1 MYMDLKSFIKKQIP
15 FELPPIK
22 LSQLSR
28 TFIERII
35 HQIHL
40 GQKVSKKNIHEEIL
54 KPNTFPKTVD
64 FNYIV
69 DEIREQIENLPKIG
83 KRYSF
88 MIGGRSFIIYAILPY
103 SSRIS
108 SKAKIYDMLD
118 ECVKKMYVWLYTAVY
133 FAPNECSRELT
144 VYWYLT
150 EHKKELPEDDI
161 INKREPNEPIKPIDQ
176 IHANTA
182 FTMACPERSN
192 FIYIFRKEEWFKVFI
207 HESFHS
213 LGLDFAK
220 MPENQTNQLL
230 FSMFSVSCDI
240 RFYEAYTEMWAE
252 VIYTL
257 FDCLTGTSLI
267 NIFKMM
273 EDRLNDE
280 RMFSMFQKVK
290 VLNHHKIQYRE
301 LVESIGKS
309 KYKESTPA
317 FSYYILKSILMFSCN
332 DFIEWC
338 AMKNKG
344 TITFKKTPINIMA
357 LVDFIRARY
366 NNPLYTD
373 AIHKIEQWFSK
384 TDYTGPEMDTMR
396 MTLYA

>member
-1 MYMDLKSFIKKQIP
+1 MYMDLKSFIKKQFP
-15 FELPPIK
+15 FELQPIK

-35 HQIHL
+35 HKIHL
-40 GQKVSKKNIHEEIL
+40 GQKVSKKHIQDDIL
-54 KPNTFPKTVD
+54 KHNTFPKTVD

-69 DEIREQIENLPKIG
+69 DEIRKQIENLPKIG

-108 SKAKIYDMLD
+108 SKAKIYNMLD
-118 ECVKKMYVWLYTAVY
+118 EYVKKMYVWLYTAVH
-133 FAPNECSRELT
+133 FASNECSRELII
-144 VYWYLT
+144 YWYLT
-150 EHKKELPEDDI
+150 EHIKELPEDDTT
-161 INKREPNEPIKPIDQ
+161 KPNEPIKPIDQ

-182 FTMACPERSN
+182 FTLACPEASN
-192 FIYIFRKEEWFKVFI
+192 YIYIFRKEEWFKVFI

-220 MPENQTNQLL
+220 MPENLTNQAL
-230 FSMFSVSCDI
+230 FSIFSISCDV

-257 FDCLTGTSLI
+257 FDCLTETSLT
-267 NIFKMM
+267 NIFKKM
-273 EDRLNDE
+273 EGRLNDE
-280 RMFSMFQKVK
+280 RMFSLFQKVK
-290 VLNHHKIQYRE
+290 VLNHHKIRYRE
-301 LVESIGKS
+301 LVGGLKG

-317 FSYYILKSILMFSCN
+317 FSYYVLKCILMFSCN

-344 TITFKKTPINIMA
+344 TIAFKKTPVNIMA

-366 NNPLYTD
+366 NVPIYTD
-373 AIHKIEQWFSK
+373 AIHKIEHWFSK
-384 TDYTGPEMDTMR
+384 TNYTGPEMDTMR

>member
-1 MYMDLKSFIKKQIP
+1 MYMDLKSFIKKQFP
-15 FELPPIK
+15 FSLPPIK

-35 HQIHL
+35 YQIHL
-40 GQKVSKKNIHEEIL
+40 GQKVSKKHIHDEIL

-88 MIGGRSFIIYAILPY
+88 IIGDRPFNIYAILPY

-108 SKAKIYDMLD
+108 SKSKIYDMLD
-118 ECVKKMYVWLYTAVY
+118 AAIKKMYIWLYAASY
-133 FAPNECSRELT
+133 FASNDCSRELT

-150 EHKKELPEDDI
+150 EHKKELPKNDVIYKVKSIE
-161 INKREPNEPIKPIDQ
+161 PIDQ

-182 FTMACPERSN
+182 FTLACPEASN

-220 MPENQTNQLL
+220 MPENHTNHEL
-230 FSMFSVSCDI
+230 FSMFSISCDV

-252 VIYTL
+252 IICTL
-257 FDCLTGTSLI
+257 FDCLTEKSLTT
-267 NIFKMM
+267 IFKKM
-273 EDRLNDE
+273 EDQLNNE
-280 RMFSMFQKVK
+280 RMFSIFQKAK

-301 LVESIGKS
+301 LVGGLKGIT

-317 FSYYILKSILMFSCN
+317 FSYYVLKCILMFSCN

-344 TITFKKTPINIMA
+344 TIAFKKTQVNILS
-357 LVDFIRARY
+357 LVDFIRNRY
-366 NNPLYTD
+366 NDPIYMD
-373 AIHKIEQWFSK
+373 AIRKFELWFSK
-384 TDYTGPEMDTMR
+384 TDYVGPEMDTMR
-396 MTLYA
+396 MTVYA